1 MSTGITIWRT
11 TLCSCQGPPVPSWS
25 QEGRGAWKSQTS
37 CSGSVTALQVPPCR
51 LGNLSVTVSPCSFA
65 PKPSFHSA
73 AVHPAIPDARLPVPQ
88 TRMPAWSS
96 SFMLPDPL
104 ATADL
109 LDNLS
114 GRDFYC
120 PTHSAPVVTDV
131 VSHRRLQMRCT
142 PGTASM
148 GPRGACS

>member
-1 MSTGITIWRT
+1 MH
-11 TLCSCQGPPVPSWS
+11 SWS
-25 QEGRGAWKSQTS
+25 QERKRVWKSQTS
-37 CSGSVTALQVPPCR
+37 CSGSVTGLLVIMCR
-51 LGNLSVTVSPCSFA
+51 LGNMSVAGSPCSCA
-65 PKPSFHSA
+65 PSPAFTVRLCTLPHLMHA
-73 AVHPAIPDARLPVPQ
+73 CLCHRAECLPHPHCSCCQIL
-88 TRMPAWSS
+88 
-96 SFMLPDPL
+96 L

-131 VSHRRLQMRCT
+131 VSHRRLQMPCT

-148 GPRGACS
+148 GPRGA